1 MTFYIKYCR
10 INKRTYLRIGEKQV
24 KNRVEAI
31 TDGIVAIAATIMVLE
46 LGVPVSNE
54 MGLRHTFIAYV
65 ISFL

>member
-1 MTFYIKYCR
+1 MTIYIKYCR

-46 LGVPVSNE
+46 LGVPVSNDL
-54 MGLRHTFIAYV
+54 MG
-65 ISFL
+65 